1 MSNLQVHNSFEPY
14 YAGRNS
20 EDAKWTVRKK
30 TKERAKRSG
39 IDPTDTK
46 PEQPDAETDQQ
57 ARS

>member
-30 TKERAKRSG
+30 TNERAERSG
-39 IDPTDTK
+39 SDPEKDKHPRPDQNTDMRN
-46 PEQPDAETDQQ
+46 PG
-57 ARS
+57 